1 MRPGDKGS
9 DNTGFQIWVFGP
21 QVHAADLPKCWATES
36 LTHQPHLGLRVSMW
50 VQKGHCNGLRGAVC
64 PCSQQQTQEV
74 SLPDRNVFC
83 ISECEGSPWLPLYPC
98 LF

>member
-50 VQKGHCNGLRGAVC
+50 GPKRTLQWAQRGSMPLFPAANSGGQSARQKRLLH
-64 PCSQQQTQEV
+64 Q
-74 SLPDRNVFC
+74 
-83 ISECEGSPWLPLYPC
+83 
-98 LF
+98 